1 MGFSGERSFF
11 SKPPV
16 WAGLVFIASLVLY
29 SYTLAPTVTLV
40 DSGELIVAARS
51 LGVAH
56 PPGFPLYLILAHV
69 ASVVPIGSVA
79 QRVNFASAL
88 FAALAC
94 GMITLVVAE
103 LLKLSEIVSA
113 VRRPGNK
120 TARKE
125 KRSSQRDTAEPR
137 SEFDQVSILAAAVA
151 AGLLFAC
158 ARTIWAY
165 ATVAEVYTLNSLFI
179 LAIFFFLLRWRRRV
193 LASRGFASENVHCDW
208 LLYLAAVLFGLGLGD
223 HHVTVALTLP
233 ALAAIVYRTEG
244 AKLFCGKRLI
254 FAALCAV
261 GALLIVY
268 SYLPFAAAREPIL
281 NWGNPRSLSAIWAH
295 VTGRQYQVFLSFSPG
310 NIGAQLPQV
319 GELLLREFTPRW
331 LPLTLFIAIVG
342 VAAAFKRDRTT
353 FFFLLLIV
361 LADVAYVLNYD
372 IAEDKD
378 AYYLP
383 SFIAVAIAAG
393 LGLHR
398 LLQLGSQK
406 FNHNREYLIVAP
418 AILLLPALALASN
431 WPFNNRRHYFIA
443 QDYVENILCSIE
455 PNGLLLTLDWQV
467 ASPMLYAREIERRRP
482 DIQTIDVQLLRRS
495 WYFDY
500 LKRAYPELFERSRD
514 KIDSYVAEL
523 KQWEH
528 DPSAY
533 AENPTLTQSIASK
546 FLAMC
551 ESFVASQLAV
561 ASVYVTSDLFLL
573 NEGPHIDFTN
583 WLKTNYQAV
592 PRGLIFQLHAD
603 RDFHDPGPL
612 RLQTRGLADGTIRFE
627 PDDVVTLKV
636 LPVYKTM
643 LVNRGRYF
651 AHFGQHASAIE
662 AFAQA
667 LALDPTFDLALEGMK
682 QSMAEREKS
691 GQSQP

>member
-1 MGFSGERSFF
+1 MTAAAPTVTPIQT
-11 SKPPV
+11 SKV
-16 WAGLVFIASLVLY
+16 RIACALVVFITSLVLY
-29 SYTLAPTVTLV
+29 TYTLAPTVTLI
-40 DSGELIVAARS
+40 DSGELIVSARS

-113 VRRPGNK
+113 VRRSGNK

-125 KRSSQRDTAEPR
+125 KKSFQRDTAEPR
-137 SEFDQVSILAAAVA
+137 SQFDQVSILAAAVA
-151 AGLLFAC
+151 AGALFAC
-158 ARTIWAY
+158 ARTIWGY

-179 LAIFFFLLRWRRRV
+179 LAVFFFLLRWRRRV
-193 LASRGFASENVHCDW
+193 LASRGFATRDCFDENAHCDW

-244 AKLFCGKRLI
+244 AKFFCGKRLI
-254 FAALCAV
+254 LAALCAV

-281 NWGNPRSLSAIWAH
+281 NWGNPRLLSAIWAH

-383 SFIAVAIAAG
+383 TFIAVAIAAG
-393 LGLHR
+393 VGLHR
-398 LLQLGSQK
+398 FLQLGSQK
-406 FNHNREYLIVAP
+406 F
-418 AILLLPALALASN
+418 
-431 WPFNNRRHYFIA
+431 
-443 QDYVENILCSIE
+443 
-455 PNGLLLTLDWQV
+455 
-467 ASPMLYAREIERRRP
+467 
-482 DIQTIDVQLLRRS
+482 
-495 WYFDY
+495 
-500 LKRAYPELFERSRD
+500 
-514 KIDSYVAEL
+514 
-523 KQWEH
+523 
-528 DPSAY
+528 
-533 AENPTLTQSIASK
+533 
-546 FLAMC
+546 
-551 ESFVASQLAV
+551 
-561 ASVYVTSDLFLL
+561 
-573 NEGPHIDFTN
+573 
-583 WLKTNYQAV
+583 
-592 PRGLIFQLHAD
+592 
-603 RDFHDPGPL
+603 
-612 RLQTRGLADGTIRFE
+612 
-627 PDDVVTLKV
+627 
-636 LPVYKTM
+636 
-643 LVNRGRYF
+643 
-651 AHFGQHASAIE
+651 
-662 AFAQA
+662 
-667 LALDPTFDLALEGMK
+667 
-682 QSMAEREKS
+682 
-691 GQSQP
+691 

>member
-1 MGFSGERSFF
+1 MALFGEQSFLR
-11 SKPPV
+11 KPPV
-16 WAGLVFIASLVLY
+16 WAGLVFIAALALY

-56 PPGFPLYLILAHV
+56 PPGFPLYLILAHI
-69 ASVVPIGSVA
+69 ASLVPIGSVA

-88 FAALAC
+88 FAALAS
-94 GMITLVVAE
+94 GMLTLVVAE

-113 VRRPGNK
+113 IRQPG
-120 TARKE
+120 TRTSRKE
-125 KRSSQRDTAEPR
+125 KRSVQPTTSIATGEPWKA
-137 SEFDQVSILAAAVA
+137 LASALA

-158 ARTIWAY
+158 ARTLWAY
-165 ATVAEVYTLNSLFI
+165 ATIAEVYTLNSLLI
-179 LAIFFFLLRWRRRV
+179 LTVFFFLLRWRRRA
-193 LASRGFASENVHCDW
+193 LESRSASSDPSDF
-208 LLYLAAVLFGLGLGD
+208 LLYLAAVLFGLGLGV

-233 ALAAIVYRTEG
+233 ALAAIVYQTEG
-244 AKLFCGKRLI
+244 VNFFRGKRFL
-254 FAALCAV
+254 FAALFAT
-261 GALLIVY
+261 GALFVVY

-281 NWGNPRSLSAIWAH
+281 NWGNPCSLSAIWAH

-310 NIGAQLPQV
+310 NIGSQLPQF
-319 GELLLREFTPRW
+319 GALLLREFGSAW
-331 LPLTLFIAIVG
+331 FPLTLLIAIVG
-342 VAAAFKRDRTT
+342 ITTAFKRDRTT

-361 LADVAYVLNYD
+361 LADVGYVLNYD

-383 SFIAVAIAAG
+383 TFIAVAIAAG

-398 LLQLGSQK
+398 LLQFLSQRLRPRGTL
-406 FNHNREYLIVAP
+406 FVVPPIA
-418 AILLLPALALASN
+418 LLLPAVALASN
-431 WPFNNRRHYFIA
+431 GPFNNRRHYFIA
-443 QDYVENILCSIE
+443 QDYVENILSSVE

-467 ASPMLYAREIERRRP
+467 ASPMLYAHEIERRRP
-482 DIQTIDVQLLRRS
+482 DVQVIDVQLLRRS

-500 LKRAYPELFERSRD
+500 LKRAYPQLFERSRD
-514 KIDSYVAEL
+514 KIDIYLPEL
-523 KQWEH
+523 RHWER

-533 AENPTLTQSIASK
+533 PKDPALRESIASK

-551 ESFVASQLAV
+551 ESLVTSQLAV
-561 ASVYVTSDLFLL
+561 APVYVTTDVILL

-583 WLKTNYQAV
+583 WLKTGYQAV
-592 PRGLIFQLHAD
+592 PRGLVFQLSTD

-612 RLQTRGLADGTIRFE
+612 RLQTRGLADRTIRFE
-627 PDDVVTLKV
+627 PDDVVNLKV

-643 LVNRGRYF
+643 LVNRGRYL
-651 AHFGQHASAIE
+651 AHFGQHAVAME

-667 LALDPTFDLALEGMK
+667 LALDPGFDLALEGMK
-682 QSMAEREKS
+682 QSMAERQKS
-691 GQSQP
+691 EPAQP